1 MTPTG
6 EIAASFKQT
15 ISIRLKSRIV
25 DVDVE
30 IDPQTTP
37 NGSPWDSY
45 YACRFAW
52 KDAFADIRGGVAAS
66 LIGTARDYLQAPECV
81 DIRSEDTIGITILSA
96 GLPYYKKVSDSRID
110 SILIP
115 SGETR
120 RRFRFGVGVDLEDPH
135 LEALSYSDIPPF
147 ILGNLPSP
155 RRIATQ
161 FLTVADPNIS
171 ILETTPLIESSAA
184 HSNSSQRDEK
194 LNESFSGFQITL
206 LETHSAETET
216 TLRSLLPIK
225 RVEAVNYLGD
235 VTKETIDVKNGSTIP
250 LKFKPRQMRMLRL
263 YF

>member
-1 MTPTG
+1 M
-6 EIAASFKQT
+6 
-15 ISIRLKSRIV
+15 
-25 DVDVE
+25 
-30 IDPQTTP
+30 
-37 NGSPWDSY
+37 
-45 YACRFAW
+45 
-52 KDAFADIRGGVAAS
+52 
-66 LIGTARDYLQAPECV
+66 

-110 SILIP
+110 GILIP

-135 LEALSYSDIPPF
+135 SEALSYSDIPPF

-171 ILETTPLIESSAA
+171 ILETSPLIESSAA
-184 HSNSSQRDEK
+184 NDNSGNSSQRDGK
-194 LNESFSGFQITL
+194 LNDSFTGFQITL

-216 TLRSLLPIK
+216 TLRSLLPIN